1 MNDSVLSEE
10 SVVSKVSE
18 LMETLDQLK
27 RYNALARSMKK
38 FVLIVMGSI
47 AVFLAVAVL
56 FTILRFEY
64 SLTKPVS
71 FVYGFMV
78 LLIPLIGV
86 GVGVHYVKK
95 KVNQTQTGEWKTK
108 LSEGFPAA
116 LEVIM
121 ELDWEKTLDEIYSGR
136 LSYILYGL
144 LKTGAYWLVTASG
157 LQLVANIATL
167 SFVHTIIP
175 ISSLVTGLFALII
188 VLLVVGK
195 DILRRYKEIHA
206 LDMLLLELRWF
217 SLELRRAEFQT

>member
-1 MNDSVLSEE
+1 MSDLVLSEE

-27 RYNALARSMKK
+27 RYNVLARSLKK
-38 FVLIVMGSI
+38 FALIVIGSI
-47 AVFLAVAVL
+47 AVFLVVAGL

-64 SLTKPVS
+64 SLTRPVS
-71 FVYGFMV
+71 FVYGFIV

-86 GVGVHYVKK
+86 GVGVNYVKK
-95 KVNQTQTGEWKTK
+95 QVNQTKTGAWKTK

-116 LEVIM
+116 LEVIL
-121 ELDWEKTLDEIYSGR
+121 ELDWEKTLDEIYAGR
-136 LSYILYGL
+136 LSHMLYVL
-144 LKTGAYWLVTASG
+144 LKTGAYWIVTAFG
-157 LQLVANIATL
+157 LKLVANIATL
-167 SFVHTIIP
+167 YFFYTIIP
-175 ISSLVTGLFALII
+175 ISSLVTGLSALII

-195 DILRRYKEIHA
+195 DILRRCKEINS